1 MDEEKKQYSKI
12 NKEIRQEIIDKICI
26 QKKPL
31 LEVFPQFQIFKK
43 VAQEYSL
50 LASTCKSIVNT
61 YMKEG
66 RVGKKESRIRKLK
79 KVVTTYHIIL
89 NPLQPLL
96 SQVQIQKNVENC
108 VEQSQKSRVETDE
121 AQEENKQELQ
131 SLDLSIQQWTQS
143 LLSQIQSLNQQ
154 YKDPQF
160 IRQN

>member
-1 MDEEKKQYSKI
+1 MDDEKKQYSKI
-12 NKEIRQEIIDKICI
+12 NKEIRQEIIDKICL

-31 LEVFPQFQIFKK
+31 LEV
-43 VAQEYSL
+43 AQEYQL

-96 SQVQIQKNVENC
+96 SQVQMQKNVENC
-108 VEQSQKSRVETDE
+108 VEQSQKSRNETEEVQD
-121 AQEENKQELQ
+121 ENKQEMQ

-143 LLSQIQSLNQQ
+143 LLNQIQALNQQ

>member
-12 NKEIRQEIIDKICI
+12 NKEIRQEIIDKICL

-31 LEVFPQFQIFKK
+31 LE

-108 VEQSQKSRVETDE
+108 VEQSQKSRNETE
-121 AQEENKQELQ
+121 EVQEENKKELQ
-131 SLDLSIQQWTQS
+131 SLDQSIQQWTQS
-143 LLSQIQSLNQQ
+143 LLTQIQSLNQQ
-154 YKDPQF
+154 YKDPQY